1 MYFVNS
7 TGLTYTTPSGI
18 GVGVDGLC
26 ITKAMQ
32 GRNEAYMANHCVKPI
47 QVVNHSTIKIDV
59 R

>member
-1 MYFVNS
+1 MYTITP

-18 GVGVDGLC
+18 GVVVDGLC

-47 QVVNHSTIKIDV
+47 QVVNHSIIKIDAK
-59 R
+59 

>member
-1 MYFVNS
+1 MYTITPS
-7 TGLTYTTPSGI
+7 GLLYITPSGI

-47 QVVNHSTIKIDV
+47 QEVNKSTIKIDV